1 MYKLKGNK
9 MKHYLVFVIVLLMP
23 LCAHAEVNWTGG
35 VGAGVMY
42 VEGIK
47 PSSVENRISATP
59 GVVSTSN
66 IEDRTRYKSFS
77 LGRCFN
83 ENFCIEG
90 AYLWGAH
97 FSTSLSIN
105 NVGVGVVNISGT
117 PIDFGILP
125 ANLVLQR
132 EADISATQLSA
143 LWKVPV
149 SDYVDAFGRVGLYDY
164 NLKTTAKIL
173 LPGTSIFLAEEIEEM
188 GTLPMASI
196 GFDAKLWKKLAV
208 RVEGQKTGTVSILSM
223 LFVYEIK

>member
-1 MYKLKGNK
+1 
-9 MKHYLVFVIVLLMP
+9 MKRYLVFLAVLLMP
-23 LCAHAEVNWTGG
+23 LCAHAEVNWYGG
-35 VGAGVMY
+35 VGAGVMI
-42 VEGIK
+42 VGGIK

-66 IEDRTRYKSFS
+66 IENRTRYKSFS

-83 ENFCIEG
+83 ENFCLEG
-90 AYLWGAH
+90 SYLWGAH
-97 FSTSLSIN
+97 FGTSLAIK

-125 ANLVLQR
+125 TNLVLQR
-132 EADISATQLSA
+132 EADISATELSA

-149 SDYVDAFGRVGLYDY
+149 GEYVDVFGRVGLYGY

-173 LPGTSIFLAEEIEEM
+173 LPGTSIFLAEEIEET
-188 GTLPMASI
+188 GTLPTASI

-208 RVEGQKTGTVSILSM
+208 RVEGQKTGKVSIFSL

>member
-1 MYKLKGNK
+1 
-9 MKHYLVFVIVLLMP
+9 MKSYFVLIAVLLVP
-23 LCAHAEVNWTGG
+23 LCAQAEVNWYGG
-35 VGAGVMY
+35 VGAGVMI
-42 VEGIK
+42 VDGIK

-59 GVVSTSN
+59 GVVSASS

-97 FSTSLSIN
+97 FSTSLAIK
-105 NVGVGVVNISGT
+105 NVDVGIVIISGT
-117 PIDFGILP
+117 PIDFGVLP

-132 EADISATQLSA
+132 EADVSATQLSV

-149 SDYVDAFGRVGLYDY
+149 SDYVDVFGRVGLYDY

-173 LPGTSIFLAEEIEEM
+173 LPGTSIFLAEEIEET

-196 GFDAKLWKKLAV
+196 GFDARLLKKLAV
-208 RVEGQKTGTVSILSM
+208 RVEGQKTGTVSILSI